1 MEQAKR
7 DGKIRSLG
15 FSNIYQDQIFELL
28 NWSAEPI
35 SVIQNWFDPLN
46 QDKET
51 RDVCAKYN
59 IRYMGYSSL
68 GKLSFQCCFFTLAN

>member
-15 FSNIYQDQIFELL
+15 FSNIYSDTIFELL
-28 NWSAEPI
+28 DFSIEPV

-46 QDKET
+46 QDEET
-51 RDVCAKYN
+51 REICTKHN
-59 IRYMGYSSL
+59 IRYMGYSTLGNFSL
-68 GKLSFQCCFFTLAN
+68 LC